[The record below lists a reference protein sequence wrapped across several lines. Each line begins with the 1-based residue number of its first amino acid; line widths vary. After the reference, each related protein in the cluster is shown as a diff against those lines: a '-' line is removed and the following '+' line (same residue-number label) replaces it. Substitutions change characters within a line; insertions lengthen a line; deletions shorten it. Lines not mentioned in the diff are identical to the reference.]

1 MGNRHTGRTLA
12 VAVAGRLGTDP
23 SDCRQCSYSSAA
35 VVALT
40 LAAVDN
46 PGMTLQPVDDMAAEM
61 AHHTGQTHTAAVDCT
76 AALNIQTQLQHNFTL
91 IRH

>member
-1 MGNRHTGRTLA
+1 
-12 VAVAGRLGTDP
+12 
-23 SDCRQCSYSSAA
+23 
-35 VVALT
+35 LT

-76 AALNIQTQLQHNFTL
+76 AALNIQTITAQFHLNKTLERPYSKFTAISKIL
-91 IRH
+91 YFS